1 MKILIY
7 VFTICLIYKGVWA
20 QEINNSTP
28 VSKEF
33 HSFGK
38 LNRSENEKLK
48 LINTKSVSETFTK
61 PQTDLFEKE
70 FKAEL
75 DINNLRKEIKSERKS
90 NFSQKQTGEKFHWKP
105 FLAQTGIFLGLQH
118 SFRLFQ
124 KKTRDE
130 LGGKFFK
137 DWGKSVTNLRGWND
151 GDNAFT
157 NYIAH
162 PIQGSITGRI
172 FIQNSERAKNV
183 EFGISKIYWESRAK
197 AFVWST
203 IYSIQFEMGP
213 ISEATIGNVGMRKK
227 NGYSTMA
234 WVDLVVTPTVG
245 TVWLIIEDFFEKYV
259 LKNWLEKKVKNKTVI
274 KFFRVLFAPTTSFGS
289 ILQGKYPWWREYRSM

>member
-1 MKILIY
+1 MKFLIY
-7 VFTICLIYKGVWA
+7 IFTICIIYKGVWA
-20 QEINNSTP
+20 QEVNIPTP
-28 VSKEF
+28 DANEF
-33 HSFGK
+33 HSF
-38 LNRSENEKLK
+38 SKLK
-48 LINTKSVSETFTK
+48 HFDTKPVSESFTK
-61 PQTDLFEKE
+61 KQTDLFGKE
-70 FKAEL
+70 FNAEL
-75 DINNLRKEIKSERKS
+75 DINNLRKEFQSQRKS
-90 NFSQKQTGEKFHWKP
+90 NFRQNKPDEQFHWKP
-105 FLAQTGIFLGLQH
+105 FLTQTGIFLGLQH

-151 GDNAFT
+151 GDNGFT

-172 FIQNSERAKNV
+172 FIQNSERAKKV

-213 ISEATIGNVGMRKK
+213 ISEATIGNVGMRQK

-245 TVWLIIEDFFEKYV
+245 TVWLITEDFFEKYV